1 MNLRRR
7 IMSPSLAAL
16 RLQCTPRQTGYGGRI
31 RTYVNEFQKLAPFQ
45 LGHSVRFLNW
55 WTWHDLNVRPR
66 PSQSRALI
74 PLSYRSGISGGER
87 AALTA
92 TSAVARSHHRNLAEA
107 TGLEPAYAMRGDL
120 ANRCHTIRRR
130 LHRLAE
136 GTGLEPA
143 SDKCAVVFGTT
154 ALPVRLPFQEILI
167 CEFEIRLAGTP
178 GFEPRISGL
187 ESDGLPLAYA
197 PKEFLVHVVGLAP
210 TKDNQVRLIYS
221 QVLLLLSHT
230 CTFGIQISNLACK
243 ISSLR
248 SICVKK

>member
-1 MNLRRR
+1 MRRQDLNLRRR

-16 RLQCTPRQTGYGGRI
+16 RLQCTPRQAFQTGYGGRI

-45 LGHSVRFLNW
+45 LGHSVRIEIW

-107 TGLEPAYAMRGDL
+107 AGLEPAHAMRGDL

-130 LHRLAE
+130 LR
-136 GTGLEPA
+136 
-143 SDKCAVVFGTT
+143 
-154 ALPVRLPFQEILI
+154 RLPARCRRRF
-167 CEFEIRLAGTP
+167 
-178 GFEPRISGL
+178 
-187 ESDGLPLAYA
+187 
-197 PKEFLVHVVGLAP
+197 
-210 TKDNQVRLIYS
+210 
-221 QVLLLLSHT
+221 
-230 CTFGIQISNLACK
+230 
-243 ISSLR
+243 
-248 SICVKK
+248 